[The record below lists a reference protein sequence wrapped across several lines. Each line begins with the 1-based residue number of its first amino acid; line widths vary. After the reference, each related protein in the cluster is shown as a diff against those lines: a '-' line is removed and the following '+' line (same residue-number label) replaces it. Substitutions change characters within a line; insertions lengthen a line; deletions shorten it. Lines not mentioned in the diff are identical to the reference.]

1 MLPTVMLAGGSRLG
15 CQGRL
20 TFQPAELLKI
30 GAVALCWHRLGGP
43 SVTHSPPASG
53 VQAPGGQSC
62 SEKGPDEGG
71 EGGESVL
78 LVRPGSP
85 PRPPL

>member
-30 GAVALCWHRLGGP
+30 GAGGALLAAAWWAICD
-43 SVTHSPPASG
+43 S
-53 VQAPGGQSC
+53 Q
-62 SEKGPDEGG
+62 
-71 EGGESVL
+71 
-78 LVRPGSP
+78 
-85 PRPPL
+85 PRPLWSAGPRRAELQ